1 MSPGHFLCM
10 GMAIATAVFA
20 FSNSMVLKYVNR
32 KKDQKYG
39 KPVEG
44 VPINVGEL
52 AEAAPHFR
60 YIIT

>member
-1 MSPGHFLCM
+1 M